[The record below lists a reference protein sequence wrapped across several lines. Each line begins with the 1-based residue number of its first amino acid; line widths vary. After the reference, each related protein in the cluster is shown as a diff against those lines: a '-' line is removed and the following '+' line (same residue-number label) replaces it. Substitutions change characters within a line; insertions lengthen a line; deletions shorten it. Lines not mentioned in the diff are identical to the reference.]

1 MTKKEFLFEL
11 VMGIS
16 DLPDAIVDEYV
27 SFYSE
32 IIDDRIEDGI
42 SEEEAVA
49 EIGEPQKIIKQVLAD
64 VPLGVLVKAKINP
77 KRRLSALEIALIA
90 LGFPVWFP
98 LLIAA
103 ISVVFSLYVVI
114 WSIIVSFWA
123 AFVSIAA
130 SAIGGIIA
138 GVVFLV
144 ISNAYTGVA
153 MLGAGIFLI
162 GISIFAFFGCKYAT
176 KGIILL
182 TKKLAVGIKGL
193 FIKRG
198 KNNG

>member
-1 MTKKEFLFEL
+1 MTKKDFLFEL

-16 DLPDAIVDEYV
+16 QLPSEVIDEQI

-32 IIDDRIEDGI
+32 MIDDRIEDDL

-49 EIGEPQKIIKQVLAD
+49 EIGKPQEIIKQILMD
-64 VPLGVLVKAKINP
+64 VPLSKLVKAKIKP
-77 KRRLSALEIALIA
+77 KRRLSALEIVLIV

-98 LLIAA
+98 MLIAA
-103 ISVVFSLYVVI
+103 ISVVFSLYVSI

-123 AFVSIAA
+123 AFISIAA
-130 SAIGGIIA
+130 SGIGSIIA
-138 GVVFLV
+138 GIIF
-144 ISNAYTGVA
+144 ICTTNAYTGVA
-153 MLGAGIFLI
+153 MLGTGIFLI

-182 TKKLAVGIKGL
+182 TKKLALGIKGL